1 LYIDAA
7 VQSAEIMS
15 QAHQRADYSHDAMIA
30 FSARSPN
37 VRLCIQ
43 SLMDGGWAVSE
54 PLDCTSKGHGR

>member
-1 LYIDAA
+1 
-7 VQSAEIMS
+7 
-15 QAHQRADYSHDAMIA
+15 MIA